1 MMREAIQEGRRHF
14 GVAEDARPFAE
25 GEIGGDDDRGA
36 LVEPVDQM
44 KQHLA
49 AGLSER
55 QIAKLVEDD
64 EVHAGEAVGQPPLS
78 AGAGDGEMRLAG
90 AGSSDQDGVTL
101 LGQEGAGG
109 KIAGQVPVDRRFGK
123 GEAAEILGERQY
135 GGLVVTITAA
145 FSARSP
151 W

>member
-1 MMREAIQEGRRHF
+1 
-14 GVAEDARPFAE
+14 
-25 GEIGGDDDRGA
+25 
-36 LVEPVDQM
+36 M